1 MSRKFNFML
10 FSAHLDLVKL
20 RNKFFGKKQRYHLIS
35 KYFIFIF
42 AKTYCHLHKKFLLCH
57 PISFDQGFAIANN
70 TFEIIIHVRPGILM
84 LYLPTRW
91 ETNIGKCNKNMTLIW
106 RAIRNAK
113 TNNEVLHTPILISF
127 MVLNCTVIFIC
138 DLSFISTDDKSMVE
152 MVTH

>member
-1 MSRKFNFML
+1 MPK
-10 FSAHLDLVKL
+10 HIV
-20 RNKFFGKKQRYHLIS
+20 IS
-35 KYFIFIF
+35 I
-42 AKTYCHLHKKFLLCH
+42 KKFLLCH

-127 MVLNCTVIFIC
+127 MALNCTVIFIC